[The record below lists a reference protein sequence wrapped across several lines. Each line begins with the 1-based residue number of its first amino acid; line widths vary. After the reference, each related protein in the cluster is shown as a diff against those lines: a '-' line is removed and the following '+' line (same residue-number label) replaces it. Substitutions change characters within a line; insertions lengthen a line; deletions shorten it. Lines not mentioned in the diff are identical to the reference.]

1 MVGNEHGYLTSGL
14 LVDSMFLC
22 ACTCA
27 GNLLHEKA
35 FVGKKNFLPPR
46 ITCITI
52 FRLTILFLIQDS
64 GLARKSDHLCISRG
78 GGKQS
83 SPKDFYVG
91 DHIFAVLPHFARW
104 EAQQTLTVQRQHGNP
119 LANHCSQLSLSLSLC
134 TINSCICLPWI
145 HPKSLGRRAFFF
157 GCEHSKRLSSYR
169 DREFLCVCRK
179 RLWILRQDR
188 TSKGTPCLLKFL
200 LIGGAGPASTTS
212 MAAWELLSSY

>member
-1 MVGNEHGYLTSGL
+1 MLCMHV
-14 LVDSMFLC
+14 LVQVIC
-22 ACTCA
+22 
-27 GNLLHEKA
+27 
-35 FVGKKNFLPPR
+35 
-46 ITCITI
+46 CITI

-78 GGKQS
+78 GGGGGGEQSKSQGFLCGRPYFYCS
-83 SPKDFYVG
+83 SPLCWVRG
-91 DHIFAVLPHFARW
+91 M
-104 EAQQTLTVQRQHGNP
+104 
-119 LANHCSQLSLSLSLC
+119 ANSDSPTPAWKPTSQSLFTTHTHTLSLL

-145 HPKSLGRRAFFF
+145 HPKSLRRSAFFF

-179 RLWILRQDR
+179 RPWILRQDR
-188 TSKGTPCLLKFL
+188 TSEGTPCLPKFL